1 MDATCD
7 RMLTGKFKFVLR
19 LLLGSDDGNQRVG
32 LLGEINELAV
42 RHVFLF
48 CSLHFIF

>member
-19 LLLGSDDGNQRVG
+19 LLLGSDDG
-32 LLGEINELAV
+32 EINELAV

-48 CSLHFIF
+48 CASHFIF